1 MFTSGPWVFLLPAG
15 RGFSSGRRR
24 CLLLSGARIARRF
37 HCLAAFPPTS
47 FHSVAASAVLTILA
61 PIAAITAA
69 FAAITTAI
77 AAITAAFAA
86 ITAAFATITTAI
98 AAVTTLSPE
107 VSVERLIVIFLHCSL
122 SNPYIH
128 RIQIR
133 IRLFGESRSRLLVT
147 NREILQ

>member
-77 AAITAAFAA
+77 TAITAA